1 MDDGRM
7 AETQLTG
14 CHSHTS
20 SVVFSTYSV
29 LKLEMLVIFAL
40 LTLLGCTQPAQH
52 KMQLRK
58 ITPEMVK
65 MLRKGTWAKYVDEVH
80 KQQQH
85 AHQMDSDGKY
95 EYDVIGYSDIEY
107 IGEVTIGTPEQ
118 RFLVL
123 IDTGTTYLWVP
134 DKSCYKQTNRP
145 SECQSSLCDPGSICD
160 VFCSERSCCSL
171 GANDT
176 SNPCRLKRR
185 YDMEKSSSYSK
196 TASRFMIRKYS
207 AFYPIICSVMLNNTM
222 HGGRTGEDADVVES
236 AGQNAHSV
244 VIFKGSTHGNPHF
257 RGESFSVW
265 SAARELQ

>member
-196 TASRFMIRKYS
+196 TASRFMIRE
-207 AFYPIICSVMLNNTM
+207 YPQCVGNLRQAELESSPEVAEPWSETASVK
-222 HGGRTGEDADVVES
+222 GRGPPRFVCW
-236 AGQNAHSV
+236 
-244 VIFKGSTHGNPHF
+244 
-257 RGESFSVW
+257 R
-265 SAARELQ
+265 

>member
-1 MDDGRM
+1 MRELELSLM
-7 AETQLTG
+7 TVYLERAEAVEKD
-14 CHSHTS
+14 SD
-20 SVVFSTYSV
+20 VDNFEE
-29 LKLEMLVIFAL
+29 LEMLVIFAL

-145 SECQSSLCDPGSICD
+145 SECQSSLCDPGC
-160 VFCSERSCCSL
+160 E
-171 GANDT
+171 
-176 SNPCRLKRR
+176 
-185 YDMEKSSSYSK
+185 
-196 TASRFMIRKYS
+196 FMIDSLRFEVPVKKK
-207 AFYPIICSVMLNNTM
+207 IILHDRQRITACSFC
-222 HGGRTGEDADVVES
+222 
-236 AGQNAHSV
+236 
-244 VIFKGSTHGNPHF
+244 FKIVTS
-257 RGESFSVW
+257 
-265 SAARELQ
+265 